1 MIKRQRNWL
10 GVLLVTLMTFASA
23 ARAQS
28 DHRRDHG
35 DGHGDVHRDVHG
47 DVHGERDLNWVF
59 LGQRHVD
66 GHADQDNIE
75 VKPDEGKFRAI
86 QFRVNGGLVKFS
98 KIIVHFRD
106 GSREE
111 LNVRADVGSGQ
122 RTRAIDLP
130 GNRRL
135 IQRVEMWYAKANWR
149 TRPSINL
156 YGAK

>member
-1 MIKRQRNWL
+1 MIKRQGYWL
-10 GVLLVTLMTFASA
+10 GLLLVLLTTTAGA

-28 DHRRDHG
+28 DYRRDHD
-35 DGHGDVHRDVHG
+35 DGHGRDH
-47 DVHGERDLNWVF
+47 DYHWVF

-98 KIIVHFRD
+98 KVIVHFRD

-111 LNVRADVGSGQ
+111 LDVRADVAPGQ
-122 RTRAIDLP
+122 HTRAIDLP
-130 GNRRL
+130 GNRRM
-135 IQRVEMWYAKANWR
+135 IQRVEMWYAKANSM
-149 TRPSINL
+149 TRPAINL